1 MTLPFSTSL
10 VNELQHW
17 FSKAVIYRNL
27 NKDKIPYPVQ
37 IPTVY
42 LKPKSFIQ
50 LLFDESYP
58 FTEYD
63 YFFQDI
69 EAKSKWPSVVRERI
83 TIYAS
88 AKMYEI
94 CDSTNALNL
103 FFLQA
108 DDLTLLNAL
117 LAYRIDPT
125 RLTLVDSTSV
135 ILVDSTATIT
145 LYASL
150 DALSTNL
157 SKLIWV
163 YLKLKIDED
172 TSVYDTTTLIS
183 QPFEVLQSCYEA
195 FVIELYFDFVAA
207 REVIPIPPCEEI
219 VT

>member
-10 VNELQHW
+10 VNELQYW
-17 FSKAVIYRNL
+17 FSRAVILRDL
-27 NKDKIPYPVQ
+27 NKDKIPYPVE
-37 IPTVY
+37 IPTLF
-42 LKPKSFIQ
+42 LKPRSFIQ

-58 FTEYD
+58 FTEYE
-63 YFFQDI
+63 YLFQDI
-69 EAKSKWPSVVRERI
+69 ESKSKWPSVVRERI

-94 CDSTNALNL
+94 CDSTAAFNL
-103 FFLQA
+103 FQLQPH
-108 DDLTLLNAL
+108 DFTLLDAL

-150 DALSTNL
+150 DALNTNL

-163 YLKLKIDED
+163 YLKLKIDEVI
-172 TSVYDTTTLIS
+172 SVYDTTTPIS
-183 QPFEVLQSCYEA
+183 QPYEVLESFYEA
-195 FVIELYFDFVAA
+195 FVIELFFDFVAA

>member
-10 VNELQHW
+10 VNELQYW
-17 FSKAVIYRNL
+17 FSRAVVYRDL
-27 NKDKIPYPVQ
+27 NKDKIPYPVE
-37 IPTVY
+37 IPTLF

-58 FTEYD
+58 FTEYE
-63 YFFQDI
+63 YLFQDI
-69 EAKSKWPSVVRERI
+69 ESKSKWPAMVRERI
-83 TIYAS
+83 TVYAS
-88 AKMYEI
+88 ARMYEI
-94 CDSTNALNL
+94 CDSTNAFNL
-103 FFLQA
+103 FHLQP
-108 DDLTLLNAL
+108 DDFTLLDTL

-125 RLTLVDSTSV
+125 RVNLVDSTSV
-135 ILVDSTATIT
+135 VLVDSTASIT

-195 FVIELYFDFVAA
+195 FVIELYFDYVAA

>member
-10 VNELQHW
+10 VQELQYW
-17 FSKAVIYRNL
+17 FSRAVVYRDL

-37 IPTVY
+37 IPTIY

-50 LLFDESYP
+50 LLFDEAYP

-63 YFFQDI
+63 YLFQDI
-69 EAKSKWPSVVRERI
+69 ESKSKWPAMVRERI

-94 CDSTNALNL
+94 CDSTDAFNL
-103 FFLQA
+103 FFLQP
-108 DDLTLLNAL
+108 DDLTLLDTL

-125 RLTLVDSTSV
+125 RVTLVDSTSV
-135 ILVDSTATIT
+135 VLVDSTAAIT

-150 DALSTNL
+150 DALSTTL
-157 SKLIWV
+157 SKLIYV
-163 YLKLKIDED
+163 YLVLKIDGD
-172 TSVYDTTTLIS
+172 TSIYDTTTLIS
-183 QPFEVLQSCYEA
+183 EEWQVLQSCYEA

-207 REVIPIPPCEEI
+207 REVVPIPPCEEI
-219 VT
+219 V